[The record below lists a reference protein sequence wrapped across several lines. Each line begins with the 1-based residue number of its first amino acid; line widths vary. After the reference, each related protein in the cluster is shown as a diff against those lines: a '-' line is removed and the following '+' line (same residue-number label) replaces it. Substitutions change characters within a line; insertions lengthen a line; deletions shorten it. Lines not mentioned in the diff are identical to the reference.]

1 MSILQRAF
9 YQREDVVLIA
19 KELLGKTLLTQFD
32 RTLTGG
38 IIIETEA
45 YAGITDRASHA
56 FGNKRTAR
64 TEVMYS
70 RGGTAYIYLCYGV
83 HSLFNVVTNKKD
95 IPDAVLIRAIKPVVG
110 VESMLQR
117 SGKKSVDKDFGTGPG
132 KVSKILGIHFSYTG
146 IDLTKKPSKRTGEGI
161 WLEDTGINILPEK
174 ILAGPRIGVDYAG
187 KDALRLYRFRTI
199 L

>member
-1 MSILQRAF
+1 MNILQLAF
-9 YQREDVVLIA
+9 YQRENVVLIA
-19 KELLGKTLLTQFD
+19 KELLGKMLFTQFN

-64 TEVMYS
+64 TKVMYS
-70 RGGTAYIYLCYGV
+70 KGGTAYIYLCYGV

-146 IDLTKKPSKRTGEGI
+146 IDLTIKPSKRTEEGI
-161 WLEDTGINILPEK
+161 WLEDAGINILPEK
-174 ILAGPRIGVDYAG
+174 ILTGPRVGVDYAG
-187 KDALRLYRFRTI
+187 QDAFRLYRFRI
-199 L
+199 II